1 MKQMKIV
8 VSGLPRSGTS
18 LMMQILERCGYT
30 IQQDYMRVPDSNNP
44 NGYYEDERV
53 KRLHLDHSWVD
64 ETEGKAIKVVSSQL
78 WYFPLTKDDK
88 VIYMHRD
95 LDEVIQSQNI
105 LAGLDSEDKW
115 MLKKHYINHIRHT
128 LDRLSETTQC
138 LNVDHRELLTN
149 TVETLSRL
157 FSFLDISPVMEDVIS
172 VVDTGLWRNRK

>member
-30 IQQDYMRVPDSNNP
+30 IQQNYMRVPDSNNP

-64 ETEGKAIKVVSSQL
+64 ETEGKVIKVVSHQL
-78 WYFPLTKDDK
+78 KHFPLTMSDK
-88 VIYMHRD
+88 VIFMNRD

-105 LAGLDSEDKW
+105 LAGLDSEDEEKI
-115 MLKKHYINHIRHT
+115 KHYYIRH
-128 LDRLSETTQC
+128 LSETWDMLDEVTQY
-138 LNVDHRELLTN
+138 LIVKHDELLTI
-149 TVETLSRL
+149 TFEVLSGV
-157 FSFLDISPVMEDVIS
+157 FKFLEVSPVMEDVIS